1 MRRLGSGRNDHD
13 DDDAP
18 PANRKGRGTKR
29 PLVLVAAKR
38 GGDVVTKV
46 IPTHGKEAVATALDG
61 VIDDTAAVMTDGLP
75 AYKHIGKT
83 QAHLAVN
90 HPAREY
96 ARTDDATGH
105 RVHVNRVESFHGF
118 MRWAVTGMF
127 HSISVK
133 HLGRYTG
140 EATFRWKR
148 KAESCLDRM
157 ARMIRNGA
165 GRLLAYAFL
174 TGKAA

>member
-1 MRRLGSGRNDHD
+1 M
-13 DDDAP
+13 AFP
-18 PANRKGRGTKR
+18 PT
-29 PLVLVAAKR
+29 
-38 GGDVVTKV
+38 
-46 IPTHGKEAVATALDG
+46 
-61 VIDDTAAVMTDGLP
+61 
-75 AYKHIGKT
+75 KHIGKT

-140 EATFRWKR
+140 EATFRWSR
-148 KAESCLDRM
+148 KADFCLGQSRDPRQ
-157 ARMIRNGA
+157 A
-165 GRLLAYAFL
+165 GRLPRSPRNYLGRGESRLHVADMLVLRLCGQEQSPITEHVPVPVVRLNHACRCQCGAEHPAAPCAAYWFRVPVE
-174 TGKAA
+174 GGDPR

>member
-1 MRRLGSGRNDHD
+1 M
-13 DDDAP
+13 AFP
-18 PANRKGRGTKR
+18 PT
-29 PLVLVAAKR
+29 
-38 GGDVVTKV
+38 
-46 IPTHGKEAVATALDG
+46 
-61 VIDDTAAVMTDGLP
+61 
-75 AYKHIGKT
+75 KHIGKT

-140 EATFRWKR
+140 EATFRWNR
-148 KAESCLDRM
+148 KAESCLGRM
-157 ARMIRNGA
+157 TRVARMIRNGA
-165 GRLLAYAFL
+165 GRLLAYAFEPL
-174 TGKAA
+174 RLSRRLFGLSHGATC